1 MRICE
6 VCGRAMTKGMTDD
19 FGTFYAHE
27 GKCFNKYMNRTYG
40 KHRWMQLGANET
52 DGFGGYYI
60 YTADVV
66 GGFAGTGIYYT
77 EWEEEPKSKRN
88 GMYNGNLI

>member
-1 MRICE
+1 MRYCD
-6 VCGRAMTKGMTDD
+6 VCGMPMVAGMTNGCDL
-19 FGTFYAHE
+19 YVHE

-40 KHRWMQLGANET
+40 KHRWMQLGGGET
-52 DGFGGYYI
+52 DGYDGYYI
-60 YTADVV
+60 HTADVV
-66 GGFAGTGIYYT
+66 GGFLGTGIYYT